1 MPNENENTETVENE
15 NLDYIETIKQLKQTT
30 VPKTELEKLQAENKK
45 LLNTLLE
52 GGELEAAATAP
63 QKRSSDEIRKELF
76 SDAAENFTNLEFA
89 QKAIELR
96 EAILDEGGADPFV
109 PQGLKIV
116 PDDTDFAAAEKVAEA
131 LKSCIED
138 ANGDNEIFTKELMR
152 ITVDTAPA
160 KPKAGRGNRR

>member
-1 MPNENENTETVENE
+1 MAENENNVEVIESDN
-15 NLDYIETIKQLKQTT
+15 NQYIETIKQLKQTT

-76 SDAAENFTNLEFA
+76 SDDAQYDNLTFA

-96 EAILDEGGADPFV
+96 EAILEEGGIDPFV
-109 PQGLKIV
+109 PQGNNIV
-116 PDDTDFAAAEKVAEA
+116 AEDSDFAAAEKVAEA
-131 LKSCIED
+131 LKSCIEY
-138 ANGDNEIFTKELMR
+138 ANGDSEVFTNELMR
-152 ITVDTAPA
+152 ITVDTSPVSTRA
-160 KPKAGRGNRR
+160 RGNRR

>member
-1 MPNENENTETVENE
+1 MAENENNVEVIETDN
-15 NLDYIETIKQLKQTT
+15 NQYIETIKQLKQTT

-76 SDAAENFTNLEFA
+76 SDDAQYDNLTFA

-96 EAILDEGGADPFV
+96 EAILDEGGIDPFV
-109 PQGLKIV
+109 PQGNNIV
-116 PDDTDFAAAEKVAEA
+116 AEDSDFAAAEKVAEA
-131 LKSCIED
+131 LKSCIEY
-138 ANGDNEIFTKELMR
+138 ANGDSDVFTNELMR
-152 ITVDTAPA
+152 ITVDTSPVSTRA
-160 KPKAGRGNRR
+160 RGNRR